1 MSSRFQRLYVAG
13 RARRRADPKGSKT
26 ARLFAAGR
34 DRLAKKLGEEA
45 VEVIIEA
52 VKGDRDAV
60 VTESADLIYHLVM
73 IWADLGISPKEIWQE
88 MDRREE
94 ARGIAEKL

>member
-1 MSSRFQRLYVAG
+1 MSSRFQRLYAAG
-13 RARRRADPKGSKT
+13 LARRGVDPKGSKT

-45 VEVIIEA
+45 IEVIIEA
-52 VKGDRDAV
+52 VKGDREAV

-73 IWADLGISPKEIWQE
+73 IWADLGIPPKEIWQE
-88 MDRREE
+88 MDRREQ